1 MATTNGDNAIVTGKN
16 LRRAIKGLLAK
27 IKEVDNSLNGF
38 ISNNFSKAQESNS
51 EEIFGVESSL
61 ESIARFCGWVFHGI
75 TNEIAGST
83 AEQTVCVTAGKG
95 KRIWSSSRKS
105 FVYFDTMK
113 IVVDEVMTKSVTQD
127 RAVALLM
134 DNSGNV
140 SPYEYSG
147 SGLVAQSSSLVNPAI
162 WPLNK
167 LVKAAA
173 ENIVA
178 KQGIPLGVHVDMLI
192 KSDIL
197 TSEKIQEIIEAD
209 YATEG
214 YTILSTDNKIYQIA
228 YIEAEDGSGKVK
240 QLLPRKSLASR
251 IYVTDLTT
259 RMEPSAQSF
268 TRTLGLW
275 GYDKAKQ
282 AFKDIVSGDTLG

>member
-1 MATTNGDNAIVTGKN
+1 MATTNNDNAIVTGKN
-16 LRRAIKGLLAK
+16 LRRAVTGLLAK
-27 IKEVDNSLNGF
+27 IKEVEDSLNAF
-38 ISNNFSKAQESNS
+38 ISDNFKDTIDDMAFDILE
-51 EEIFGVESSL
+51 VESAIAGL
-61 ESIARFCGWVFHGI
+61 ARFSGWVFHGI
-75 TNEIAGST
+75 TSEIAGST
-83 AEQTVCVTAGKG
+83 AEQAVCVTAGIG
-95 KRIWSSSRKS
+95 KRIWSTTRKA
-105 FVYFDTMK
+105 FLYFDSMKLRVDDTMTDS
-113 IVVDEVMTKSVTQD
+113 VVNKG
-127 RAVALLM
+127 AVVLLM
-134 DNSGNV
+134 DKYGNV
-140 SPYEYSG
+140 NPYEYSPV
-147 SGLVAQSSSLVNPAI
+147 GLVEQTADRVNNAL
-162 WPLNK
+162 WPLKK
-167 LVKAAA
+167 LVKETTESVVDKRGQA
-173 ENIVA
+173 
-178 KQGIPLGVHVDMLI
+178 LGVHVDMMI
-192 KSDIL
+192 KSELL